1 MARGRPK
8 DPILQDAKNEQENDE
23 LVSIPPD
30 DTAPLTSK
38 SDAAKLRL
46 VSVKQ
51 CAMLLNRDRNT
62 LQKWLD
68 QGCPFVTKADRDRG
82 VAWELDIADVVK
94 WLEER
99 AARSVAEKFGDPND
113 KTSKE
118 EADRRKAVAAAVVAE
133 LEMIE
138 RLKSVVPVS
147 SVLELWA
154 KDHNEIKSKVMSI
167 PEILAA
173 NVDPSIATAIRIL
186 AEKHCR
192 AALDKLK
199 TKDTILKWK

>member
-1 MARGRPK
+1 MARRK
-8 DPILQDAKNEQENDE
+8 SRDPILRDAKNEQDNPDI
-23 LVSIPPD
+23 VSIPPD

-38 SDAAKLRL
+38 SEAAKLRL

-62 LQKWLD
+62 IQKWLD

-82 VAWELDIADVVK
+82 IAWELDIADVVK

-99 AARSVAEKFGDPND
+99 AAKSVAEKFGDPND

-118 EADRRKAVAAAVVAE
+118 EADRRKAVAGAVVAE

-154 KDHNEIKSKVMSI
+154 KDHGEIKAKVMSI

-173 NVDPSIATAIRIL
+173 NVDPSIATTIRVL

-192 AALDKLK
+192 AALEKLK
-199 TKDTILKWK
+199 TKDAILKWK